1 METPSEMRAKVV
13 GKAAGDAGF
22 RAWLLRDPKAAIGA
36 ELGVGVPK
44 SMTIEVHE
52 ERADTAHLVLPPSS
66 RLSAADLAAVAG
78 GAESRHTFFGQEY
91 TGLDW

>member
-1 METPSEMRAKVV
+1 METPNEMRAKVV
-13 GKAAGDAGF
+13 GKAAGDADF

-78 GAESRHTFFGQEY
+78 GGHTFFGQEY

>member
-1 METPSEMRAKVV
+1 MKSPNEMRMKVV
-13 GKAAGDAGF
+13 GKGTVDADF
-22 RAWLLRDPKAAIGA
+22 RAWLLRDPKAAISA
-36 ELGVGVPK
+36 ELGVSVPN

-66 RLSAADLAAVAG
+66 RLSAADLTAVAG
-78 GAESRHTFFGQEY
+78 GGKTRHTFFGQEY